1 MAWLKL
7 EAAIDAIHNKR
18 TAATSREQLYRVSNE
33 GDSKGDARTSNG
45 LFSVFDVAFLCLADC
60 TRPLHAQE
68 VCVIIHEIAGRNVL
82 LLITR
87 LFSECAALLSSFL
100 TSHHDANRR
109 LVVKDL

>member
-33 GDSKGDARTSNG
+33 GDARTSDG

-68 VCVIIHEIAGRNVL
+68 VCVIIHETAGTNVL